1 MTPAAIIKQ
10 ASADG
15 VTLTPTTAGTI
26 KAIGDKAAVE
36 RWLPVIREHKP
47 GIVAALHEADND
59 PIKPTPA
66 DARIEKMVAKLEGD
80 PGLRYA
86 MQTHTEIDPDAV
98 ILTLAIRGKG
108 ACELRIP
115 KSRYDG
121 LVLLELIEKHTTR
134 ETLQ

>member
-1 MTPAAIIKQ
+1 MNPATIIEQ
-10 ASADG
+10 ATADG
-15 VTLTPTTAGTI
+15 VNLALSPAGTI
-26 KAIGDKAAVE
+26 KATGDHVAVN
-36 RWLPVIREHKP
+36 RWLPSIREQKP
-47 GIVAALHEADND
+47 GIVAALREADND

-66 DARIEKMVAKLEGD
+66 DERIEKMIAKLESD

-86 MQTHTEIDPDAV
+86 METHTEIDPDAV

-115 KSRYDG
+115 KSRYDAFT
-121 LVLLELIEKHTTR
+121 LLDLIEKHTTQ

>member
-1 MTPAAIIKQ
+1 MTPATIIKQ
-10 ASADG
+10 AAADG
-15 VTLTPTTAGTI
+15 VRIALTDTGTI
-26 KAIGDKAAVE
+26 KALGDQAAVN
-36 RWLPVIREHKP
+36 RWLPSIREQKP
-47 GIVAALHEADND
+47 GVMAALRKADND

-66 DARIEKMVAKLEGD
+66 DEHIEKMIAKLESD

-86 MQTHTEIDPDAV
+86 METHTEIDPDAV

-115 KSRYDG
+115 KSRYDAFT
-121 LVLLELIEKHTTR
+121 LLDLIEKHTTQ